1 MKLTEKQ
8 KEKVCEELV
17 DCKYDDMSKSDI
29 IHEGYKGLD
38 EMTDIELV
46 EELKLYCYNDDGSV
60 RIIVSNEDPGLPNW
74 IQCCDHTEG
83 TMCWRW
89 YRLLNGVDPVE
100 PECRVVQLEEINN

>member
-17 DCKYDDMSKSDI
+17 DWKYDDMSKSDI

-60 RIIVSNEDPGLPNW
+60 YSESDILSELMLDKEI
-74 IQCCDHTEG
+74 HK
-83 TMCWRW
+83 
-89 YRLLNGVDPVE
+89 LLIKE
-100 PECRVVQLEEINN
+100 